1 MPCEVIMPAKLD
13 AFDRVST
20 LMDVAAR
27 HPGIA
32 PTPQMLLSCPRCAT
46 LALSHARWSEAR
58 IAHACGCSQS
68 TVHRFKCGVQAT
80 VTYEVGAALVM
91 TAHHLGLQVPTSGC
105 CGGHLCAPRNV
116 AKGSR
121 TPPRLP

>member
-1 MPCEVIMPAKLD
+1 MPAKID

-27 HPGIA
+27 QPGPA

-46 LALSHARWSEAR
+46 LALSRARWSEAR
-58 IAHACGCSQS
+58 IARACGCSQS

-80 VTYEVGAALVM
+80 VTYEVGAVLVM

-105 CGGHLCAPRNV
+105 CGGHLCAPRN
-116 AKGSR
+116 AANGSH